1 MPVKA
6 KELSAKA
13 IRDLRHPGYGKNH
26 LFPVGG
32 VSGLGLQITPSGARS
47 WILRTMVRG
56 KRRWIG
62 LGPYP
67 EVSLA
72 DARTD
77 AKQYKRNVRAGLD
90 TSVEEISFEEAMQRY
105 LATKLREFRNEKHR
119 AQWSSTLERYAL
131 PHLGRLTTREIKV
144 NDVLTVLQP
153 LWSDK
158 TETASRLRGRI
169 EGVLAWATVSGFR
182 EGDNP
187 ARWSGNLDAIL
198 PKPSKLKQA
207 SHHPALSLKAAPTWF
222 GELQEREGTAARAL
236 EFAALT
242 AARSGEV
249 RHAQWTEIDLE
260 GKVWTIPAQRM
271 KAQKEHRVPLA
282 DAACRLLKTQPKTSD
297 WVFPNKTGVP
307 LSDMALS
314 AVMRRMNSA
323 GRDIYVD
330 PRSKRPAVPHGL
342 RSTFRDWAA
351 VNGYDRDMTEIALA
365 HTVGTEVERAY
376 RRTDMIERRRSLMHA
391 WEDFLSGETLCEEN

>member
-119 AQWSSTLERYAL
+119 AQWSSTLERYAPP
-131 PHLGRLTTREIKV
+131 PHLGPTY
-144 NDVLTVLQP
+144 N
-153 LWSDK
+153 
-158 TETASRLRGRI
+158 
-169 EGVLAWATVSGFR
+169 
-182 EGDNP
+182 
-187 ARWSGNLDAIL
+187 SGNQSQRCSDCSPTAVGLTKPKRHPAFEEGLKGSWLGQQLAAFERATIL
-198 PKPSKLKQA
+198 HAGAATLTPYCQSQA
-207 SHHPALSLKAAPTWF
+207 S
-222 GELQEREGTAARAL
+222 
-236 EFAALT
+236 
-242 AARSGEV
+242 
-249 RHAQWTEIDLE
+249 
-260 GKVWTIPAQRM
+260 
-271 KAQKEHRVPLA
+271 
-282 DAACRLLKTQPKTSD
+282 
-297 WVFPNKTGVP
+297 
-307 LSDMALS
+307 
-314 AVMRRMNSA
+314 
-323 GRDIYVD
+323 
-330 PRSKRPAVPHGL
+330 
-342 RSTFRDWAA
+342 
-351 VNGYDRDMTEIALA
+351 
-365 HTVGTEVERAY
+365 
-376 RRTDMIERRRSLMHA
+376 
-391 WEDFLSGETLCEEN
+391 